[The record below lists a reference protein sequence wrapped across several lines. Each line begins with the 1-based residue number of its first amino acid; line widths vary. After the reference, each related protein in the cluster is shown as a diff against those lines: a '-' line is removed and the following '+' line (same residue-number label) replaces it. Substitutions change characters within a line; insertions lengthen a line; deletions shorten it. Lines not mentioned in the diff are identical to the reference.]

1 MLNMLAENIHEFPSV
16 PMCKD
21 TNGRIG
27 NPLVCADVCSTLKV
41 RSKSVAMHFFR
52 NYRPGAN
59 MGQMRSSDFYYHHLP
74 STIFYSGFLSPVD
87 LVCEALEVT
96 AIYLVQILPL
106 DIWARVFLFEAQDWV
121 VQDEF
126 ALSEV
131 AVVV

>member
-1 MLNMLAENIHEFPSV
+1 MVDDN
-16 PMCKD
+16 
-21 TNGRIG
+21 
-27 NPLVCADVCSTLKV
+27 
-41 RSKSVAMHFFR
+41 
-52 NYRPGAN
+52 
-59 MGQMRSSDFYYHHLP
+59 HLP

-106 DIWARVFLFEAQDWV
+106 DIWARVFFVEAQDWV